1 MPATVASW
9 RDWVSPL
16 SNTQSGGRPGSPL
29 EAPRF
34 GIKFFAAEPFPPG
47 PRAVV
52 PVFHE
57 WIQTH
62 RLEDELLIDVADY
75 SHVHHGP
82 GVLLISHEA
91 QYSLDQAGGRLG
103 LLYSRRRKGQGDV
116 QARLRTAFRSAL
128 RACRLLQEEPAL
140 AGKLRFRFDE
150 ASFQIRDRLWAPRT
164 PEAFA
169 AVKTEMVGFLSE
181 LYQGADRILVE
192 PEGGPKE
199 PFALRIEV
207 SPAPAAEALVSR
219 AEALAA

>member
-1 MPATVASW
+1 MTPSSFSIPLPAGSSPSISSGRTKSGPTVA
-9 RDWVSPL
+9 PL
-16 SNTQSGGRPGSPL
+16 SNPQAAGRPESPL

-91 QYSLDQAGGRLG
+91 QYSLDQAGGRLR
-103 LLYSRRRKGQGDV
+103 LPYSPPREGQGAV
-116 QARLRTAFRSAL
+116 QAR
-128 RACRLLQEEPAL
+128 P
-140 AGKLRFRFDE
+140 
-150 ASFQIRDRLWAPRT
+150 
-164 PEAFA
+164 
-169 AVKTEMVGFLSE
+169 
-181 LYQGADRILVE
+181 
-192 PEGGPKE
+192 
-199 PFALRIEV
+199 
-207 SPAPAAEALVSR
+207 
-219 AEALAA
+219 